1 MLLAPQ
7 AVMSDHEKLTV
18 LCNTLLPNVPVHLLE
33 REMSSRAR
41 KFISFSTNRVVVT
54 DRKSVV

>member
-18 LCNTLLPNVPVHLLE
+18 LGNTLLPNVPVHLLE
-33 REMSSRAR
+33 REMSSR
-41 KFISFSTNRVVVT
+41 